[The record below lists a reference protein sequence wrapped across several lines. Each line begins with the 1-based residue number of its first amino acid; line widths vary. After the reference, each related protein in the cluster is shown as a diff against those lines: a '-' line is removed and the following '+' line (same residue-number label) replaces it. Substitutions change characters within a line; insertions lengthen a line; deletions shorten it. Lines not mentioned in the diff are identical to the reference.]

1 MGRFPNIAAS
11 KAKTGQAKGKLYGM
25 YAKEIYLAAKN
36 GGVTPEGN
44 PSLKR
49 LIDKAKKEQV
59 PADIIKR
66 AIDKVTSGTGEN
78 YEETTYELF
87 GPAGSTLIVKCLTDN
102 VNRSV
107 SDLRAVVNKHKI
119 KMGAMGSVSYMYDN
133 FCTVGFNGLDEES
146 IMDALISN
154 DIDIVDMETI
164 DGHTLIYGNPTD
176 LFKIKEAITSIK
188 NDIEFD
194 IDEISLLPK
203 ERITLSG
210 EDLVS
215 FNKLLDALDEVD
227 DVQTVYHNVEL

>member
-1 MGRFPNIAAS
+1 MGRFPNIAAA
-11 KAKTGQAKGKLYGM
+11 KAKTGAAKGKLYGM
-25 YAKEIYLAAKN
+25 YAREIYQVAKN

-66 AIDKVTSGTGEN
+66 AIDKVNSGASED
-78 YEETTYELF
+78 YQETTYELF

-107 SDLRAVVNKHKI
+107 SDLRAVVNKNKI

-133 FCTVGFNGLDEES
+133 LCTVGFKGLDEETV
-146 IMDALISN
+146 MDTLISN
-154 DIDIVDMETI
+154 DIDIVDMEQ
-164 DGHTLIYGNPTD
+164 DNGHILIYGDPKD
-176 LFKIKEAITSIK
+176 LYRIKEAISTLG
-188 NDIEFD
+188 NIEFD
-194 IDEISLLPK
+194 VDEISMLPK
-203 ERITLSG
+203 ERITLAG
-210 EDLVS
+210 EDLEA
-215 FNKLLDALDEVD
+215 FKKLVDALDEVD